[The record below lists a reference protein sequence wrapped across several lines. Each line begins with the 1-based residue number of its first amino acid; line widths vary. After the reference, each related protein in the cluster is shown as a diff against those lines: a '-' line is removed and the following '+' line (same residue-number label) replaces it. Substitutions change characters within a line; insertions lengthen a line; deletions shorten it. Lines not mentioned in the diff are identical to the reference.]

1 MAATTADTQRGCE
14 PAAPIGEFHLT
25 IDKEKPHAIL
35 SLCMSGLNKTGPTT
49 FDIRRKDLT
58 PAEHIVFK
66 GQ

>member
-1 MAATTADTQRGCE
+1 M
-14 PAAPIGEFHLT
+14 GEFHLT